1 MLSAHTHYDNLKVAR
16 NAPVEVIRAAYRVL
30 AQKHHPDVNPSPDA
44 ARVMQLL
51 NEAWEVLSDERR
63 RAAHD
68 AWIAEQE
75 RANARPN
82 EAAASQP
89 SKSYSSGGHEYTWT
103 APEESRR
110 WEAKRRQPSSNASHS
125 PPPASQSEKHTE
137 PLDRLNAWLANLNGR
152 SYALAGVIA
161 VLAASWFLNGTS
173 SYTPSRW
180 SPAPTLATPAVPDA
194 TSFDP
199 STAVIE
205 DLPTLATPTVPKAT
219 PEKAEH
225 LGLVPFD
232 GKLDPLPPAR
242 RPKPTGGWGAG
253 DEEVLDPLPPARQ
266 PRTEYTFEELQS
278 SPLPPARQPK
288 PKPDDPWAVVS
299 EEPVTRWSPSGKPWP
314 SAASYLRGLPQRA
327 TGGLSKL
334 TIDNTDGGSNVYVK
348 LCRASSTQCDGL
360 RHVYIPR
367 GSSFSINGIAPGTY
381 DVRYRDLNS
390 GRIAKSEP
398 MALRQIEEE
407 GGTKYSVIRLTLYAV
422 TDGNTTF
429 APLTEEQF

>member
-1 MLSAHTHYDNLKVAR
+1 M
-16 NAPVEVIRAAYRVL
+16 EVIRAAYRVL

-125 PPPASQSEKHTE
+125 PPPASRSEKHTE

-161 VLAASWFLNGTS
+161 VLAASWFLNGTF

-180 SPAPTLATPAVPDA
+180 SPAPTLATPAVP
-194 TSFDP
+194 T
-199 STAVIE
+199 
-205 DLPTLATPTVPKAT
+205 AT

-225 LGLVPFD
+225 SGFVPFD
-232 GKLDPLPPAR
+232 GQ
-242 RPKPTGGWGAG
+242 
-253 DEEVLDPLPPARQ
+253 LDPLPPARQ
-266 PRTEYTFEELQS
+266 PKPALSAKEFLGPESSRTSE
-278 SPLPPARQPK
+278 AG
-288 PKPDDPWAVVS
+288 DPWAVVS

-398 MALRQIEEE
+398 MSLRQIEEE
-407 GGTKYSVIRLTLYAV
+407 GGTKYSVVRLTLYAV

>member
-30 AQKHHPDVNPSPDA
+30 AQKHHPDVSPSPDA
-44 ARVMQLL
+44 ERVMRLL

-110 WEAKRRQPSSNASHS
+110 WEAKQRQPSSKASHS
-125 PPPASQSEKHTE
+125 PPPASQTE
-137 PLDRLNAWLANLNGR
+137 RRSSPLDQFNAWLANLNGR
-152 SYALAGVIA
+152 SYALAAVIA
-161 VLAASWFLNGTS
+161 VLAASWFLNRTS
-173 SYTPSRW
+173 SYTPSNW
-180 SPAPTLATPAVPDA
+180 SPAPTLATPTVPD
-194 TSFDP
+194 
-199 STAVIE
+199 
-205 DLPTLATPTVPKAT
+205 AT
-219 PEKAEH
+219 PEKAEP
-225 LGLVPFD
+225 LRFVPFD
-232 GKLDPLPPAR
+232 GQLD
-242 RPKPTGGWGAG
+242 
-253 DEEVLDPLPPARQ
+253 
-266 PRTEYTFEELQS
+266 S
-278 SPLPPARQPK
+278 LPPARQPK
-288 PKPDDPWAVVS
+288 PKADDPWAPVS

-407 GGTKYSVIRLTLYAV
+407 GGTKYSVIRLTLYTV

>member
-152 SYALAGVIA
+152 SYALAAVIA
-161 VLAASWFLNGTS
+161 VLAASWFLNRTS
-173 SYTPSRW
+173 SYTPSNL
-180 SPAPTLATPAVPDA
+180 SPAPTLATP
-194 TSFDP
+194 
-199 STAVIE
+199 
-205 DLPTLATPTVPKAT
+205 TVPTAT

-232 GKLDPLPPAR
+232 GKLDRLPPAR
-242 RPKPTGGWGAG
+242 RPKALLSDDDVFGP
-253 DEEVLDPLPPARQ
+253 PLPPARQ